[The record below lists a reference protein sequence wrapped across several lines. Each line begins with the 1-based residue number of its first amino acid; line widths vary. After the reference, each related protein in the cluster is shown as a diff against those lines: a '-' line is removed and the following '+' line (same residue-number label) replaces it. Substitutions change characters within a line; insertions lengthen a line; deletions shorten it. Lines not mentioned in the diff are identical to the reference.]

1 MHAFFRYSLA
11 LLSLS
16 TLGAAPNGIF
26 IEGGYQQGKAQVRMQ
41 KGGNAVTT
49 TTPLRGFGLQI
60 GYQAYPI
67 KYIGFKVYGFFDYAH
82 TDGIEFAN
90 PNANN
95 VSTPV
100 SCSGLPVGVPGVQVP
115 PGLVPPGVGKVPNLP
130 VPPVPPGGGGLPG
143 GFNPQCK
150 VNVMGIL
157 QQIVGSKKPVQPN
170 MLTYGGGGDI
180 VINIINSQIIALG
193 VLGGVQLAGNSWIL
207 ATPDFK
213 DVALTYMGLD
223 KQATAFQ
230 LLLNVGGR
238 LRILKHSSI
247 EAGIKFPMLKNN
259 PFLQSKNDGTLYIR
273 RMYSWYINYA
283 FTF

>member
-11 LLSLS
+11 VLSLS

-41 KGGNAVTT
+41 KEGNAVTT

-67 KYIGFKVYGFFDYAH
+67 KYVGFKVYGFFDYAH

-90 PNANN
+90 PNANS
-95 VSTPV
+95 VSSPV
-100 SCSGLPVGVPGVQVP
+100 SCTGLPTGVPGIQVP
-115 PGLVPPGVGKVPNLP
+115 PGVVPGAPPA
-130 VPPVPPGGGGLPG
+130 VPPVIPPVIK
-143 GFNPQCK
+143 PQCK

-157 QQIVGSKKPVQPN
+157 QQIAGSKKPVQPN